1 MTMMTERFARM
12 RQIYTE
18 AESYAPALAARFA
31 AAGFS
36 PADLAEQRVLD
47 RLPVLKKERLLELQA
62 IDPPF
67 AGFLSCD
74 VTELSHIFVSPGPI
88 FEPLAA
94 DDATGHGMNMM
105 FESAG
110 IGRGDVALNTWSYH
124 LVPAGLLFEQGLRA
138 VGATVIPA
146 GTGNTELQAELLLK
160 LRPTAFLGSTAHFA
174 KLVET
179 LEASGRNLPAEWNL
193 KHAFLGGEF
202 GDWTAKRK
210 AIEQRF
216 AIKTWSCYGTADLGL
231 VGYEVRD
238 GTGYLVH
245 RDRFVEIC
253 DPLTG
258 LPLPQGASGEIIV
271 TTLSRGWPMI
281 RFGTGDVARALE
293 LADDGGAVR
302 ISNLEGRVG
311 AAVKA
316 REIFIYPSHVQALT
330 ARVEGLRE
338 ARVAVMRREG
348 HDEITVEL
356 LADDAAKRA
365 SLEEAVAATFRVLTR
380 LRPDVLHFVSSA
392 REFGIKGLL
401 EDKRDFGLSLDR
413 GSGP

>member
-1 MTMMTERFARM
+1 MMSERFARI
-12 RQIYTE
+12 RQVY
-18 AESYAPALAARFA
+18 ADAANYAPALAKRFTE
-31 AAGFS
+31 AGLS
-36 PADLAEQRVLD
+36 PTDLVDQRALD

-62 IDPPF
+62 SDPPF
-67 AGFLSCD
+67 AGYLSCD
-74 VTELSHIFVSPGPI
+74 ISELSHIFVSPGPI
-88 FEPLAA
+88 FEPLPA
-94 DDATGHGMNMM
+94 DDLTGRGMNMM
-105 FESAG
+105 FEAAG

-146 GTGNTELQAELLLK
+146 GTGNTELQAELLAK

-179 LEASGRNLPAEWNL
+179 LEAQGQDLPAQWNL

-202 GDWTAKRK
+202 GDWTAKRR

-231 VGYEVRD
+231 VGYERGD
-238 GTGYLVH
+238 EAGYLVH
-245 RDRFVEIC
+245 GDRYVEIC

-258 LPLPQGASGEIIV
+258 LPLSQGASGEIIV

-293 LADDGGAVR
+293 LAEDGGAAK

-316 REIFIYPSHVQALT
+316 REIFIYPSHVQALA
-330 ARVEGLRE
+330 ARIEGLRE
-338 ARVAVMRREG
+338 ARVAVGQRDGR
-348 HDEITVEL
+348 DEITVEL
-356 LADDAAKRA
+356 LTEDAAKRS
-365 SLEEAVAATFRVLTR
+365 SLEESVAVTFRALTR
-380 LRPDVLHFVSSA
+380 LRPDVLHFVSSE
-392 REFGIKGLL
+392 REFSIEGLL
-401 EDKRDFGLSLDR
+401 QDIRDFGASLDR
-413 GSGP
+413 GGSS

>member
-1 MTMMTERFARM
+1 MMSERFARM

-18 AESYAPALAARFA
+18 AESHAPALAKRFA
-31 AAGFS
+31 EAGLS
-36 PADLAEQRVLD
+36 PADLAGQSALD

-62 IDPPF
+62 SDPPF

-74 VTELSHIFVSPGPI
+74 VRELSHIFVSPGPI
-88 FEPLAA
+88 FEPLPA
-94 DDATGHGMNMM
+94 DDVTGHGMDMM

-110 IGRGDVALNTWSYH
+110 IGRGDLALNTWSYH

-146 GTGNTELQAELLLK
+146 GTGNTELQAELLVK
-160 LRPTAFLGSTAHFA
+160 LRPTTFLGSTAHFA

-179 LEASGRNLPAEWNL
+179 LEAQGQNLPADWNL

-202 GDWTAKRK
+202 GDWTAKRRD
-210 AIEQRF
+210 IEQRF

-231 VGYEVRD
+231 VGYEKRD
-238 GTGYLVH
+238 QAGYLVH
-245 RDRFVEIC
+245 RDRYVEIC

-293 LADDGGAVR
+293 LADDGGAVK

-316 REIFIYPSHVQALT
+316 REIFVYPSHVQALA
-330 ARVEGLRE
+330 ARIDGLRE
-338 ARVAVMRREG
+338 ARVAVGRREG
-348 HDEITVEL
+348 RDEITVEL
-356 LADDAAKRA
+356 WADDATKRA
-365 SLEEAVAATFRVLTR
+365 SLEELVAATFRTLTR
-380 LRPDVLHFVSSA
+380 LRPDVLRFVSSE
-392 REFGIKGLL
+392 RDFGIKGLL
-401 EDKRDFGLSLDR
+401 EDKRDFGASLDR
-413 GSGP
+413 GGSP

>member
-1 MTMMTERFARM
+1 
-12 RQIYTE
+12 
-18 AESYAPALAARFA
+18 
-31 AAGFS
+31 
-36 PADLAEQRVLD
+36 
-47 RLPVLKKERLLELQA
+47 LQA
-62 IDPPF
+62 SDPPF
-67 AGFLSCD
+67 AGFLSCA
-74 VTELSHIFVSPGPI
+74 VAELSHIFVSPGPI
-88 FEPLAA
+88 FEPLRA

-105 FESAG
+105 FEAAG
-110 IGRGDVALNTWSYH
+110 IGPGDVALNTWSYH

-146 GTGNTELQAELLLK
+146 GTGNTELQAELLVK

-179 LEASGRNLPAEWNL
+179 LEAQGKNLPADWNL
-193 KHAFLGGEF
+193 KHGFLGGEF
-202 GDWTAKRK
+202 GDWTAKRQ

-231 VGYEVRD
+231 VGYEKRD
-238 GTGYLVH
+238 AAGYLIH
-245 RDRFVEIC
+245 PDRYLEIC

-258 LPLPQGASGEIIV
+258 LPLPQGASGEIVV

-293 LADDGGAVR
+293 LAEDGGAAT

-316 REIFIYPSHVQALT
+316 REIFVYPSHVQALA
-330 ARVEGLRE
+330 ARIEGLRE
-338 ARVAVMRREG
+338 ARVAVGRRDG
-348 HDEITVEL
+348 RDEITVEL

-365 SLEEAVAATFRVLTR
+365 LLEEAVASTFRALTR
-380 LRPDVLHFVSSA
+380 LRPDALRFVSSE
-392 REFGIKGLL
+392 RDFGIKGLL
-401 EDKRDFGLSLDR
+401 EDTRDFGASLDR
-413 GSGP
+413 GGSP

>member
-1 MTMMTERFARM
+1 MSERFARM
-12 RQIYTE
+12 RQVYTE
-18 AESYAPALAARFA
+18 AAGYAPALAARFSD
-31 AAGFS
+31 AGLS
-36 PADLAEQRVLD
+36 PVDLADQTALD

-62 IDPPF
+62 SDPPF

-74 VTELSHIFVSPGPI
+74 VRELSHIFVSPGPI
-88 FEPLAA
+88 FEPLR
-94 DDATGHGMNMM
+94 DDDLTGHGMDMM
-105 FESAG
+105 FEAAR

-146 GTGNTELQAELLLK
+146 GTGNTELQAELLIK

-179 LEASGRNLPAEWNL
+179 LEASGQSLPADWNL

-202 GDWTAKRK
+202 GDWTAKRRDL
-210 AIEQRF
+210 EQRF

-231 VGYEVRD
+231 VGYEKRD
-238 GTGYLVH
+238 EAGYLVH
-245 RDRFVEIC
+245 RDRYVEIC
-253 DPLTG
+253 EPISG
-258 LPLPQGASGEIIV
+258 LPLPQGASGEIVV

-293 LADDGGAVR
+293 LGDDGGASK

-316 REIFIYPSHVQALT
+316 REIFIYPSHVQALA
-330 ARVEGLRE
+330 ARIEGLRE
-338 ARVAVMRREG
+338 ARVAIGRRDG
-348 HDEITVEL
+348 RDEITIEL
-356 LADDAAKRA
+356 LADDGAERA
-365 SLEEAVAATFRVLTR
+365 SVEEAVAATFRTLTR
-380 LRPDVLHFVSSA
+380 LRPDVLRFVSS
-392 REFGIKGLL
+392 ELDFGIKGLL
-401 EDKRDFGLSLDR
+401 EDIRDFGASLDR
-413 GSGP
+413 GGSP

>member
-1 MTMMTERFARM
+1 MMSERSARI
-12 RQIYTE
+12 RQVY
-18 AESYAPALAARFA
+18 ADAAKYAPALAKRFTE
-31 AAGFS
+31 AGLS
-36 PADLAEQRVLD
+36 PTDLVDQRALD

-62 IDPPF
+62 SDPPF

-74 VTELSHIFVSPGPI
+74 LSELSHIFVSPGPI
-88 FEPLAA
+88 FEPLPA
-94 DDATGHGMNMM
+94 DDLTGHGMNMM
-105 FESAG
+105 FEAAG

-146 GTGNTELQAELLLK
+146 GTGNTELQAELLVK

-179 LEASGRNLPAEWNL
+179 LETQGQDLPAQWNL

-202 GDWTAKRK
+202 GDWTAKRR

-231 VGYEVRD
+231 VGYERGD
-238 GTGYLVH
+238 EAGYLVH
-245 RDRFVEIC
+245 GDRYVEIC

-258 LPLPQGASGEIIV
+258 LPLSQGASGEIIV

-293 LADDGGAVR
+293 LAEDGGVAK

-316 REIFIYPSHVQALT
+316 REIFIYPSHVQALA
-330 ARVEGLRE
+330 ARIEGLRE
-338 ARVAVMRREG
+338 ARVAVGQHDGR
-348 HDEITVEL
+348 DEITVEL
-356 LADDAAKRA
+356 LTDDAATRS
-365 SLEEAVAATFRVLTR
+365 SLEESVAVTFRALTR
-380 LRPDVLHFVSSA
+380 LRPDVLHFVSSE
-392 REFGIKGLL
+392 REFSIEGLL
-401 EDKRDFGLSLDR
+401 QDMRDFGASLDR
-413 GSGP
+413 GGSS